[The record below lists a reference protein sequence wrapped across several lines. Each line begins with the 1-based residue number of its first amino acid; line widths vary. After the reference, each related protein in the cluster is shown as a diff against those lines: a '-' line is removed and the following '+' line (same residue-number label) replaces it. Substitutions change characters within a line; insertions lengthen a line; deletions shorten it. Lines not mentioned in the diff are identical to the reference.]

1 MLGLS
6 LILNGCVSLPMP
18 PDTPLCSFDNS
29 IKSPNF
35 KCLNAKNTRFEIP
48 WNSPS
53 ADKMV
58 CTPYED
64 YLKMNAYYKK
74 VFDVIEKEFLNKGRK

>member
-1 MLGLS
+1 M
-6 LILNGCVSLPMP
+6 

-29 IKSPNF
+29 SKDDGSVQSPNF
-35 KCLNAKNTRFEIP
+35 KCINGKEIRFKIKSTSE
-48 WNSPS
+48 S
-53 ADKMV
+53 ADKMM

-74 VFDVIEKEFLNKGRK
+74 IFDIVEKEFLNKARK